1 MMVDIGGVR
10 LSGRMICATKDEAD
24 AVRRHLDAHIA
35 RTRAEDGC
43 LLFEITPLG
52 GGRAWSVEELWT
64 DAPAFREHQRR
75 AADSEW
81 GRATAGIERRY
92 KVEGLPPEE

>member
-1 MMVDIGGVR
+1 MVDIGGVR

-24 AVRRHLDAHIA
+24 AVRRHLDAHIE

-64 DAPAFREHQRR
+64 DASTFREHQRR
-75 AADSEW
+75 AAHSEW

-92 KVEGLPPEE
+92 RVEGLTPDE